1 MAIHPAFL
9 RPCGPALAG
18 LGRRRS
24 GPLLRQT
31 LVFCGWA
38 LVFGLG
44 YTQAPLYYSNQNQY
58 FLHGLAQAGRGQL
71 DQDWLAGTRDPTP
84 VFSRLVA
91 CTYRYLGEGWFYVW
105 YFGIF
110 GIYFASMT
118 GLFDTLAGERNSPRR
133 RLAFI
138 VLFLAVHAA
147 VLRLFCAR
155 LVGTDY
161 LWYLQA
167 GVAGQYLLGPG
178 LQPSTFGVLLVLSLY
193 LFVSDRPIAAG
204 FCAGLAGFMHST
216 YLLGG
221 ASLVLAYQFVLWR
234 QRRRWEAALTGTVAL
249 VVVLPVLAYNWA
261 NFQPTTPEVFRQAQ
275 ELLVHARVPHHAVPG
290 KWFTTV
296 SAAQLAWFVLAL
308 WLVRRSRL
316 LPVLAVPALI
326 GLALTLIQLESGN
339 PTLALLF
346 PWRISAVLVPVATTV
361 ILGRL
366 VLAVAWRRA
375 QSAGRPLAD
384 LRLVGWGAIAALVV
398 AGILISWLGLGYRQS
413 RVEDAAMAFVREHAV
428 RGQTWLVPVLAPDFS
443 EPSLPNV
450 SSDFRPAPA
459 VIEKRIV
466 PLEMQRFRL
475 FTGAPILVD
484 FKAIPYQDEEVLEWW
499 RRLQF
504 AQDFQ
509 EGRLPKEQA
518 LRRLADYGITHIV
531 SRHDI
536 TWPELKL
543 LYRDDSYRV
552 YHVE

>member
-1 MAIHPAFL
+1 MHH
-9 RPCGPALAG
+9 RTGQ
-18 LGRRRS
+18 
-24 GPLLRQT
+24 LLRQT

-38 LVFGLG
+38 LVFGLV

-58 FLHGLAQAGRGQL
+58 FLHGLAQGGLGQL
-71 DQDWLAGTRDPTP
+71 DEDWLAGTRDPTP

-91 CTYRYLGEGWFYVW
+91 FTYRYLGEGWFYVW
-105 YFGIF
+105 YFAIF

-118 GLFDTLAGERNSPRR
+118 GLFDTIAGERNSPRR

-147 VLRLFCAR
+147 ALRLFCAR

-193 LFVSDRPIAAG
+193 LFASDRPIAAG

-234 QRRRWEAALTGTVAL
+234 ERRRWEAVLAGTVAL
-249 VVVLPVLAYNWA
+249 VVVLPVLGYNWA
-261 NFQPTTPEVFRQAQ
+261 NFRPTTAELFQQAQ

-296 SAAQLAWFVLAL
+296 SAVQLAWFVLAL

-326 GLALTLIQLESGN
+326 GLALALIQLASGN

-366 VLAVAWRRA
+366 VLAVAWRMA
-375 QSAGRPLAD
+375 QSPSRPVAD
-384 LRLVGWGAIAALVV
+384 LRLVGWSAIAGLAV
-398 AGILISWLGLGYRQS
+398 AGLLISGLGLGYRQS
-413 RVEDAAMAFVREHAV
+413 HVEDAAMTFVRDHAA

-459 VIEKRIV
+459 ITEKRIV

-475 FTGAPILVD
+475 FTGVPILVD

-499 RRLQF
+499 RRLRF

-536 TWPELKL
+536 AWPELKL

-552 YHVE
+552 YHIIQ